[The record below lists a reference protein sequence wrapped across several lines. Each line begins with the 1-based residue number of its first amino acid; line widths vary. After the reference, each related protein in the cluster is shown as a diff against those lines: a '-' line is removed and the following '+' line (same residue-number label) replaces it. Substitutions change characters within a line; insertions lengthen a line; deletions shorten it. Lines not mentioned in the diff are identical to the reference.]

1 MQKVH
6 IQSFLCLLLVLL
18 PLTSNAQKKITG
30 YRYWF
35 DNDITTL
42 QNKDIESD
50 GCQMT
55 LDVKSMKEGI
65 HTLSIMFKDSEGL
78 WSVPY
83 SQPFYRTVSQSKS
96 NAESCVIYFDGNASI
111 QQTLTIK
118 DGSINSDIDVS
129 KMTDGMHTAHVIVK
143 GSEGKWAVP
152 CQQAFIKVTK
162 PANTELLLAE
172 YYFDS
177 EYAPNIMQK
186 AKDGTLSADV
196 DVSTLTAGM
205 HTINIRYLS
214 TDGRWSTPYS
224 QCFLKMPDLH
234 AATAD
239 SVEYYFDNNANVRH
253 TMALTGNSEIISE
266 LPTDLLSEG
275 MHVLGI
281 RFKDS
286 DGRWSTPYSQC
297 FYINRPVML
306 AGYEYWFNGKYDEK
320 KKETLNNTKL
330 GEGLKLNIDVS
341 DIIAA
346 TSDDEPRCTLHLRF
360 VTSRGEWSEVVVHEF
375 TRASTE
381 IALEDYE
388 ILKAFYKE
396 TGGDGWTNKWD
407 ISSNVISADNW
418 YGVGFDQGRVYSLN
432 LSGNNLTTPSRQ
444 LKETIFTLSALET
457 LDLSKN
463 DIEGDAGAILSKD
476 FSANTAL
483 REIDLSYNRLG
494 GDASVLANTLPSL
507 KKANLSHNHLTDFD
521 KLTNESLELDIT
533 SQFVNADNS
542 ISDDAPLYE
551 SELASA
557 IRLDVPTIFTYD
569 NGSTPNVMVSSPTGD
584 ELIAFTRTDE
594 DEWLMDNIVTG
605 EWHHA
610 ADEKL
615 VITLKNGI
623 AKGSKAF
630 VKLSYPAGD
639 ANIDQKVDVTDLQS
653 TILYIMEDYPGKL
666 FNYAAAN
673 THKDDDIN
681 VQDAVATINILLNQQ
696 PASQEQAARRAG
708 IIASQA
714 SQERAS
720 EADEVVIYLKDGVI
734 EMESTCAVAA
744 LHIQCNN
751 AFAWEFADYGM
762 QQSTKGG
769 NVVTYS
775 FDGTTLPLGR
785 TAIGTYT
792 SNPMLYDISAS
803 DAEAR
808 PLATKVVIYDT
819 TNIDGAKADDN
830 YGPNIYSTAG
840 IRMNTLSNGVNIVK
854 KHGRHVKVIKK

>member
-1 MQKVH
+1 MQKIH

-35 DNDITTL
+35 DNNITTL
-42 QNKDIESD
+42 QHKDIESD
-50 GCQMT
+50 GCQVT
-55 LDVKSMKEGI
+55 LDVKSLKEGI
-65 HTLSIMFKDSEGL
+65 HTLSIMFKNSEGL

-83 SQPFYRTVSQSKS
+83 SQPFYRTVAQSKP
-96 NAESCVIYFDGNASI
+96 NAESCVIYFDGNTSN
-111 QQTLTIK
+111 QQALSLNNGTT
-118 DGSINSDIDVS
+118 NADIDVS
-129 KMTDGMHTAHVIVK
+129 KMTDGLHTAHVIVK
-143 GSEGKWAVP
+143 GSDGKWSVP
-152 CQQAFIKVTK
+152 YQQAFIKISQ

-177 EYAPNIMQK
+177 AYAPNMMQK
-186 AKDGTLSADV
+186 SKDGTLSADV

-224 QCFLKMPDLH
+224 QCFLKMPDRH

-239 SVEYYFDNNANVRH
+239 SVEYYFDNHVNLRH
-253 TMALTGNSEIISE
+253 KMAITDNSELISE
-266 LPTDLLSEG
+266 LPTDSLSEG
-275 MHVLGI
+275 LHVLGM

-320 KKETLNNTKL
+320 KKETLNNAKL

-341 DIIAA
+341 DIIAT

-375 TRASTE
+375 TRSSTE

-407 ISSNVISADNW
+407 ITTNIISADNW

-444 LKETIFTLSALET
+444 LTETIFTLSALET

-463 DIEGDAGAILSKD
+463 DIEGNVGAILPEG
-476 FSANTAL
+476 FSANPTL
-483 REIDLSYNRLG
+483 REMDLSFNHLA
-494 GDASVLANTLPSL
+494 GDASLLANAIPSL
-507 KKANLSHNHLTDFD
+507 KKANLSHNHLTEFS
-521 KLTNESLELDIT
+521 KLTNEDVELDIT

-542 ISDDAPLYE
+542 ISEDAPLYE
-551 SELASA
+551 SALASA
-557 IRLDVPTIFTYD
+557 IKLDVPTIFTYD
-569 NGSTPNVMVSSPTGD
+569 NGYTPSVMVSSPSGD
-584 ELIAFTRTDE
+584 ELLEFAKSDE
-594 DEWLMDNIVTG
+594 DGWLMDNAVTN
-605 EWHHA
+605 EWQHA
-610 ADEKL
+610 SDEQL
-615 VITLKNGI
+615 IITLSNGI

-630 VKLSYPAGD
+630 VKLTYPAGD
-639 ANIDQKVDVTDLQS
+639 ANIDQTVDVTDLQS
-653 TILYIMEDYPGKL
+653 TLLYIMEDYPGAL

-673 THKDDDIN
+673 THKDDEIN
-681 VQDAVATINILLNQQ
+681 VQDAISTINLLLNQQ
-696 PASQEQAARRAG
+696 SVSQDQAARRSG
-708 IIASQA
+708 LIRSQTNTN
-714 SQERAS
+714 RA
-720 EADEVVIYLKDGVI
+720 AADDEVTIYLTNGVV
-734 EMESTCAVAA
+734 EMESSCQVAA
-744 LHIQCNN
+744 LHIQCSD

-762 QQSTKGG
+762 HQSTKGG
-769 NVVTYS
+769 NVVTCS
-775 FDGTTLPLGR
+775 FDGTTLPAGR

-792 SNPMLYDISAS
+792 SNPLLYGITAS
-803 DAEAR
+803 DAKAR
-808 PLATKVVIYDT
+808 HLATKVVIYDT
-819 TNIDGAKADDN
+819 TNIDGVNASDN
-830 YGPNIYSTAG
+830 NEPYIYSTSG
-840 IRMNTLSNGVNIVK
+840 IRMNALSKGVNIVK
-854 KHGRHVKVIKK
+854 NHGRHVKVIKK

>member
-1 MQKVH
+1 MKKIH

-42 QNKDIESD
+42 QNKEVEGD

-55 LDVKSMKEGI
+55 LDVKSLKEGI
-65 HTLSIMFKDSEGL
+65 HTLSIMFKNSEGL

-83 SQPFYRTVSQSKS
+83 SQPFYRAVSQSRP
-96 NAESCVIYFDGNASI
+96 NAENCVLYFDGDTSTR
-111 QQTLTIK
+111 QTLSIK
-118 DGSINSDIDVS
+118 NGSVNSDIDVS
-129 KMTDGMHTAHVIVK
+129 KMTDGLHTAHVIIK
-143 GSEGKWAVP
+143 GSEGKWSVP
-152 CQQAFIKVTK
+152 YQQAFIKITK
-162 PANTELLLAE
+162 PASPGLLLAE

-177 EYAPNIMQK
+177 KYAPNMMQK
-186 AKDGTLSADV
+186 AEDGTLSADV
-196 DVSTLTAGM
+196 DVSTLTDGL

-224 QCFLKMPDLH
+224 QCFMKMPDIH
-234 AATAD
+234 IATAD
-239 SVEYYFDNNANVRH
+239 SVEYYFDNNASVRH
-253 TMALTGNSEIISE
+253 SLALTDNSEIISE
-266 LPTDLLSEG
+266 IPTDSLSEG
-275 MHVLGI
+275 LHVIGM

-286 DGRWSTPYSQC
+286 DGRWSAPYSQC
-297 FYINRPVML
+297 FFINRPVML
-306 AGYEYWFNGKYDEK
+306 AGYEYWFNGKYEEK

-330 GEGLKLNIDVS
+330 GEVLKLNIDVS

-360 VTSRGEWSEVVVHEF
+360 ITSRGEWSEVVVHEF

-396 TGGDGWTNKWD
+396 TGGEGWANKWD
-407 ISSNVISADNW
+407 VSTNVISADNW

-444 LKETIFTLSALET
+444 LKETVFTLSALET

-463 DIEGDAGAILSKD
+463 DIEGNAGLILPED
-476 FSANTAL
+476 FQANPSL
-483 REIDLSYNRLG
+483 REIDLSYNRLE
-494 GDASVLANTLPSL
+494 GDASALANALPSL
-507 KKANLSHNHLTDFD
+507 KKANLSHNHLTECD
-521 KLTNESLELDIT
+521 KLTNVNTELDIT
-533 SQFVNADNS
+533 SQFANADNS

-551 SELASA
+551 SVLASA

-569 NGSTPNVMVSSPTGD
+569 NGGTPSLTVSSPSGD
-584 ELIAFTRTDE
+584 ELMAFTKSDGE
-594 DEWLMDNIVTG
+594 EWQIDNVVTS

-615 VITLKNGI
+615 VITLKDGI

-630 VKLSYPAGD
+630 VKLAYPAGD
-639 ANIDQKVDVTDLQS
+639 ANIDQDVDVTDLQS
-653 TILYIMEDYPGKL
+653 TILYIMEDYPGLL

-673 THKDDDIN
+673 THKDDEIN
-681 VQDAVATINILLNQQ
+681 VQDAIATINILLNQQ
-696 PASQEQAARRAG
+696 PAPQGGAARHAG
-708 IIASQA
+708 IIGSEK
-714 SQERAS
+714 SLHRAS
-720 EADEVVIYLKDGVI
+720 AQDEVVICLKDGVV
-734 EMESTCAVAA
+734 EMESTCPVAA

-751 AFAWEFADYGM
+751 AFSWEFADYGM

-769 NVVTYS
+769 NVVTCS
-775 FDGTTLPLGR
+775 FDGTTLPSGR

-792 SNPMLYDISAS
+792 SNPMLYDITAS

-808 PLATKVVIYDT
+808 HLATRFVIYDT
-819 TNIDGAKADDN
+819 TNIYGVNANGDN
-830 YGPNIYSTAG
+830 EPNIYSTSG
-840 IRMNTLSNGVNIVK
+840 IRKNTLSNGVNIIK

>member
-1 MQKVH
+1 MKKIH

-42 QNKDIESD
+42 QNKEVEGD
-50 GCQMT
+50 GCQMA
-55 LDVKSMKEGI
+55 LDVKSLKEGI
-65 HTLSIMFKDSEGL
+65 HTLSIMFKNSEGL

-83 SQPFYRTVSQSKS
+83 SQPFYRAVSQSKP
-96 NAESCVIYFDGNASI
+96 NAESCVIYFDGNTSS
-111 QQTLTIK
+111 QQTLSVK
-118 DGSINSDIDVS
+118 NGSISSDIDVS
-129 KMTDGMHTAHVIVK
+129 KMTDGLHTAHVIVK
-143 GSEGKWAVP
+143 GSEGKWSVP
-152 CQQAFIKVTK
+152 YQQAFIKITK
-162 PANTELLLAE
+162 PTNQELLLAE
-172 YYFDS
+172 YYFD
-177 EYAPNIMQK
+177 
-186 AKDGTLSADV
+186 
-196 DVSTLTAGM
+196 
-205 HTINIRYLS
+205 
-214 TDGRWSTPYS
+214 
-224 QCFLKMPDLH
+224 
-234 AATAD
+234 
-239 SVEYYFDNNANVRH
+239 NNASVRQSL
-253 TMALTGNSEIISE
+253 ALTDNSEIISE
-266 LPTDLLSEG
+266 IPTDSLSEG
-275 MHVLGI
+275 LHVIGM

-320 KKETLNNTKL
+320 KKETLNNVKL

-346 TSDDEPRCTLHLRF
+346 TSDDEPRCSLHLRF

-375 TRASTE
+375 TRSSTE

-396 TGGDGWTNKWD
+396 TGGDGWTYKWD
-407 ISSNVISADNW
+407 ISTNVISADNW

-444 LKETIFTLSALET
+444 LKETVFTLSALET

-463 DIEGDAGAILSKD
+463 DIEGNAGLILPED
-476 FSANTAL
+476 FQANHSL
-483 REIDLSYNRLG
+483 REIDLSYNRLA
-494 GDASVLANTLPSL
+494 GDASALANALTSV
-507 KKANLSHNHLTDFD
+507 KKANLSHNHLTDID
-521 KLTNESLELDIT
+521 NLTNENVELDIT

-569 NGSTPNVMVSSPTGD
+569 NGNTPSIMVSSPSGD
-584 ELIAFTRTDE
+584 ELLAFTKSDE
-594 DEWLMDNIVTG
+594 EEWLMMDHVVTS

-610 ADEKL
+610 SDEKL
-615 VITLKNGI
+615 VITLKDGM

-630 VKLSYPAGD
+630 VKLTYPAGD
-639 ANIDQKVDVTDLQS
+639 ANIDQTVDVTDLQS
-653 TILYIMEDYPGKL
+653 TLLYIMEDYPGLL

-673 THKDDDIN
+673 THEDDEIN
-681 VQDAVATINILLNQQ
+681 VQDAIATINILLNQQ
-696 PASQEQAARRAG
+696 PASQDQAFKRASVIG
-708 IIASQA
+708 
-714 SQERAS
+714 SQEDPNRAS
-720 EADEVVIYLKDGVI
+720 AEDEVVICLKDGVV
-734 EMESTCAVAA
+734 EMESTCHVAA
-744 LHIQCNN
+744 LHIQCND
-751 AFAWEFADYGM
+751 AFSWEFADYGM

-769 NVVTYS
+769 NVVTCS
-775 FDGTTLPLGR
+775 FDGTTLPSGR

-792 SNPMLYDISAS
+792 SNPMLYDITAS

-808 PLATKVVIYDT
+808 HLATRFVIYDT
-819 TNIDGAKADDN
+819 VYITRRIEYRGGSRRQGAPDA
-830 YGPNIYSTAG
+830 SA
-840 IRMNTLSNGVNIVK
+840 
-854 KHGRHVKVIKK
+854 